1 MNRALK
7 IFGIAILLVG
17 LTRFLSFY
25 TYLETDD
32 KAYYASF
39 NKEYAIY
46 SAPLPDRLEFAEEKV
61 PFNDPQII
69 ENYDRELLVNTYWQS
84 QTLLFLKRSARY
96 FPVIEPILKE
106 YSIPEDFKY
115 LPLIES
121 GFTNVVSPAG
131 AVGFWQI
138 MESTGKQYGLEIT
151 KEVDER
157 YHLEKAT
164 HVAARYL
171 KHAHDELGT
180 WTLAAAS
187 YNMGISGVKKQLE
200 RQGADN
206 FYDLILNP
214 ETARYLYRLMA
225 VKEIMENPVKF
236 GFHVREKDKYQPIPT
251 FTVEVDTAIQHFSNF
266 TEKFGI
272 NYRILKYHNPWLRYE
287 YLPNNT
293 GKVYKITI
301 PREGHFELLDK
312 RDPQTETEA
321 VETDSSDTY
330 LEAVPEIKDSTA
342 LPKTKKTK
350 RK

>member
-17 LTRFLSFY
+17 ITRFLSFY
-25 TYLETDD
+25 TYPETDD

-39 NKEYAIY
+39 NKEYAIF
-46 SAPLPDRLEFAEEKV
+46 SAPLPSGLEFAGEKV
-61 PFNDPQII
+61 PFKDPQII

-84 QTLLFLKRSARY
+84 QTVLFLKRTSRY

-106 YSIPEDFKY
+106 YGIPDDFKY
-115 LPLIES
+115 IPLIES

-138 MESTGKQYGLEIT
+138 MEGTGKQYGLEIN

-157 YHLEKAT
+157 YHVEKST

-171 KHAHDELGT
+171 KEAYKELGT

-187 YNMGISGVKKQLE
+187 YNMGVGGVKKQLE

-214 ETARYLYRLMA
+214 ETARYLYRIMA
-225 VKEIMENPVKF
+225 VKEIMQNPTKF

-251 FTVEVDTAIQHFSNF
+251 YAIEVDTAIEHFSKL
-266 TEKFGI
+266 TEKYGI

-287 YLPNNT
+287 YLPNPN
-293 GKVYKITI
+293 GKVYKIDI
-301 PREGHFELLDK
+301 PKEGHFQLLSQ
-312 RDPQTETEA
+312 RDPEVDIEK
-321 VETDSSDTY
+321 VEPDSSETY

-342 LPKTKKTK
+342 LPKTKKS